1 MGLVIRM
8 ILVVIIIVV
17 ILLAILFGKGIRNL
31 FSLAFIGIFT
41 IFLWEIAWWGKV
53 IDLILALI
61 FFVPII
67 NGLIQGFRTP
77 KVVDPSKPSGTR
89 HVVKSVEVKPREKA
103 QTSFLSDFNLIEIAK
118 PYGDIDLSKVNVTM
132 VSSTLMKRVPYFRKI
147 QLENREYIPA
157 RKVTSS
163 NESGISLTKQS

>member
-1 MGLVIRM
+1 M
-8 ILVVIIIVV
+8 VIIIVV

-77 KVVDPSKPSGTR
+77 KVVDTVPSKPNGTK
-89 HVVKSVEVKPREKA
+89 HVVKKVEVKPREKA
-103 QTSFLSDFNLIEIAK
+103 QTSFLSDFNLIEIAV
-118 PYGDIDLSKVNVTM
+118 PYGDIDLSKINITM
-132 VSSTLMKRVPYFRKI
+132 VSKTLLKRISYFKEL
-147 QLENREYIPA
+147 QQESCEYMPA
-157 RKVTSS
+157 RKTPTSS
-163 NESGISLTKQS
+163 KTGSEISLTKQS